1 MSMIKNLPRQY
12 QDSPLVKYLDAAA
25 SHMEFDPSDLSD
37 QMILETMT
45 WQLPVEEKIA
55 GLSTVVDDVE
65 SRKDFLRA
73 KWLSQFEHV
82 GIPGLQKIADSFR
95 NGGIDVEFDYPVI
108 SIAFTSEYG
117 VPDYIDGFKGA
128 IQKIVPAHLRV
139 DYLFRY
145 ETHGELKE
153 YTHEDLSSNIHRDIR
168 EGTIET

>member
-1 MSMIKNLPRQY
+1 
-12 QDSPLVKYLDAAA
+12 
-25 SHMEFDPSDLSD
+25 MEFDPSDLSD

-82 GIPGLQKIADSFR
+82 GIPGMQKIANSFR
-95 NGGIDVEFDYPVI
+95 KGGIDIDYNYPVI
-108 SIAFTSEYG
+108 SISFTSEYG
-117 VPDYIDGFKGA
+117 VPDYIRTFKDV

-139 DYLFRY
+139 EYLYRY
-145 ETHGELKE
+145 ETHGELTE